1 LSVISSIFRS
11 FKRFTKLNTGWI
23 AFASIRRAGHLR
35 IETDFKDFVL
45 KLKMT
50 VGQAWPS
57 LRVAQV
63 TGSGVCRLSLQP
75 A

>member
-1 LSVISSIFRS
+1 MSSIFRS

-35 IETDFKDFVL
+35 IETDFVL

-57 LRVAQV
+57 LRVARV
-63 TGSGVCRLSLQP
+63 TGSEVCRLSLQP